1 MEGRGCRRGWRGPG
15 LSVSRSMGAVQV
27 RCACT
32 FYTPFTVPA
41 CRWATFYPIPC
52 VSLFDPPLSS
62 GESRVRRRRV
72 ERSRTPRQPTRAHAV
87 RPSLHLIDHASSLRW
102 RSNVPGGGGPGGGA
116 RAARPPAPGSTTH
129 YLPYPLLTS
138 RSRGAPCAAA
148 GAGPR
153 ARARARGKF
162 ESRMTT
168 RDAARDKIRSR
179 TYFYWP
185 VMTYIS
191 ALNLTGFWG
200 RFVFPGRL
208 RGSLLVPSS
217 AVLPAV
223 APAAPGG
230 GRFCA

>member
-1 MEGRGCRRGWRGPG
+1 MEGRGCRRGWRGPE
-15 LSVSRSMGAVQV
+15 LSRSMGAVQV

-52 VSLFDPPLSS
+52 AFDPPLSS

-72 ERSRTPRQPTRAHAV
+72 ERSRTPRPSRDTRARTPSV
-87 RPSLHLIDHASSLRW
+87 RLCTSSIMLPAC
-102 RSNVPGGGGPGGGA
+102 VGGLMCPGGGA

-138 RSRGAPCAAA
+138 RSYVSAPRPGRRGAAR
-148 GAGPR
+148 PR
-153 ARARARGKF
+153 ARAR
-162 ESRMTT
+162 EIRMTT